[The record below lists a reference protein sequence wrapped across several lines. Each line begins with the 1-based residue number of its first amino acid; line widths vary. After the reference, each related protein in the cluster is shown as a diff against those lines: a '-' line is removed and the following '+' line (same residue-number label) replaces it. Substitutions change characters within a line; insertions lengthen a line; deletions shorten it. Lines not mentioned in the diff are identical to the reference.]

1 MEDFDL
7 REMVEGVA
15 EGVASSAQATGVS
28 VACSFARDVQAARR
42 GDRECVEEIL
52 TELLASASSS
62 TKEGYVIVRVDGP
75 GPGDA
80 TDDVIVITVEDTG
93 DGSNPA
99 VLASVEKLIHRVG
112 GTIWL
117 EHPAEK
123 GTKVRCSFPL
133 AHARVAAPSPS
144 VDELAGKRAAVFH
157 RSPVVAEAI
166 VEMLADLGIDAVAQN
181 DTLIAMGRYE
191 LCYFEDEAVPPGAVM
206 DLSTALV
213 PILKASQDGASGLR
227 EPVRR
232 ADLIRATRKA
242 LGLDRPAQHARQ

>member
-144 VDELAGKRAAVFH
+144 VDELAESARLSFTDRLSSPR
-157 RSPVVAEAI
+157 RSWRCSPISGSTPSLKTTRLSRWGVTSSATSRTKPSL
-166 VEMLADLGIDAVAQN
+166 LA
-181 DTLIAMGRYE
+181 R
-191 LCYFEDEAVPPGAVM
+191 
-206 DLSTALV
+206 
-213 PILKASQDGASGLR
+213 
-227 EPVRR
+227 
-232 ADLIRATRKA
+232 
-242 LGLDRPAQHARQ
+242 